1 MSVVSC
7 QLMLNSRSGSSDE
20 KFQRSY
26 TVKWLVTTN
35 NKLDGPQVVID
46 GVGGATPDAVPGKYA
61 TYAIGTDVDANAY
74 QLSLGVEPYHAGTEF
89 QWVVTAEYGQP
100 PKGEDPGERTENPL
114 DRPVRYS
121 IDWVAFTKPLT
132 KDKDGNPIANAA
144 KQSFD
149 PPPEQEDLR
158 PVLVAKKNFATLA
171 EVISLM
177 VTYKN
182 AVNTDEFYGA
192 GEREAKVESITTG
205 DQIHENGYA
214 YYEATI
220 RVMFNEAGEKFD
232 RSFVNQGYKHYVSA
246 SDKTLIVARDAK
258 QVPMNEPVLLAE
270 DGSRLPDDT
279 DGNSLEF
286 RTFNEVAFSGLG
298 I

>member
-1 MSVVSC
+1 MSIVTC
-7 QLMLNSRSGSSDE
+7 QLMRNGRSGSSDE

-35 NKLDGPQVVID
+35 DPDDGPLTIYLNA
-46 GVGGATPDAVPGKYA
+46 GGASPDPIPAKYQP
-61 TYAIGTDVDANAY
+61 YAIGNDSDPNAY
-74 QLSLGVEPYHAGTEF
+74 HLTSSIEPYNEGTEL
-89 QWVVTAEYGQP
+89 QWVVTVEFGPP
-100 PKGEDPGERTENPL
+100 PKGEAPGERAENPM

-132 KDKDGNPIANAA
+132 KDKNGNPIANAC

-171 EVISLM
+171 EVIGLM
-177 VTYKN
+177 ITYKN

-192 GEREAKVESITTG
+192 AEREAKVESITAG
-205 DQIHENGYA
+205 DQAHENGYS

-220 RVMFNEAGEKFD
+220 RVMFNEPGEKFD

-246 SDKTLIVARDAK
+246 ADKTLVVAKDAK
-258 QVPMNEPVLLAE
+258 QVPMNEAVLLAV
-270 DGSRLPDDT
+270 DGTRLADDT
-279 DGNSLEF
+279 DGNSIEF
-286 RTFNEVAFSGLG
+286 RTFPEVAFSGLG